1 MGSIKTI
8 SIIVAANI
16 KGLELGLGKANKS
29 LAKFASGAARMG
41 SMLSFGIT
49 APLTALGKSAFDAFS
64 NFENGMMKVKTV
76 TGASIGE
83 FKMLTAEAKRL
94 GATTQ
99 FTAQQVSELQL
110 VLGRKGFDPTAIK
123 NMEQS
128 ILDLALAT
136 GEDLSLAAEVT
147 ASSINAFKLES
158 SDAARVANTLASAS
172 ANSSIQLSTFS
183 TAFGHA
189 GASASAVGVELEE
202 LSAMMGVLMDN
213 GIKASKAG
221 TGLRKIFSKLHKEGR
236 NFTEVLD
243 LATQGEVGLEK
254 AMKIAG
260 LTAGG
265 QLLILAKNKAKVAEL
280 TEEYKTNTTRLNEM
294 AIAMGDTTFA
304 KVKKMESAI
313 EGMKI
318 EMGALIA
325 EAIQPIILK
334 VTEWASAFQN
344 LDTGTKKLILK
355 IAGIA
360 AVLGPLLLTIALV
373 TTAWGM
379 MATSVEAVAG
389 AIKWL
394 TITIAMN
401 PLGALAIVI
410 ASVAAYWLVFRDN
423 NRAANDELSET
434 EIKAQKAADR
444 LAEINDELDR
454 SGKTRFETI
463 REELEKN
470 LEPLKKEASELKTEL
485 DKLNKE
491 LNAGFS
497 VETLNKIGELSTKYK
512 EVATEANSY
521 IATLNT
527 LNEKERNQNLALDD
541 SNTGVETL
549 TGSYKDLKTEA
560 QAYMDSM
567 EEFDTSEGPS
577 NTVIRQKGPMP
588 ESSEGM
594 LPGFSGLET
603 GLSKASEKVTNFFD
617 KWGDSIN
624 MVGDVFGKMM
634 QNQMVD
640 LENSHKKKADAIANS
655 NMNEEDKA
663 TAMLNLDKETA
674 KEKAKILRKQAI
686 AEKAAAVVSAVMNGA
701 LAISKTL
708 GQAGFLG
715 IPLSAIV
722 GALAATQVATI
733 AASPIPAFAKGGLVT
748 GATMGLVGEGRGTS
762 MSNPEVI
769 APLDKLKS
777 MLGDSGGGGTV
788 IPDVRITG
796 DDLLIVFDRANR
808 RKERR

>member
-1 MGSIKTI
+1 MGSVKTI

-16 KGLELGLGKANKS
+16 KGLENGLGKANKS

-41 SMLSFGIT
+41 SMLSFGVT
-49 APLTALGKSAFDAFS
+49 APLTALGKSAFDTFS
-64 NFENGMMKVKTV
+64 KFENGMMKVNTV
-76 TGASIGE
+76 TGATVGE
-83 FKMLTAEAKRL
+83 FKMLTDEAKRL

-99 FTAQQVSELQL
+99 FTALQVADLQL

-123 NMEQS
+123 NMEKS

-136 GEDLSLAAEVT
+136 GEDLSLAAETVAT
-147 ASSINAFKLES
+147 SINAFGLES
-158 SDAARVANTLASAS
+158 NQAARVANTLASAA

-189 GASASAVGVELEE
+189 GASASAVGVDLEE

-221 TGLRKIFSKLHKEGR
+221 TGLRKVFMKLHKEGR
-236 NFTEVLD
+236 DFTEVLD
-243 LATQGEVGLEK
+243 LVTQGELGLEK
-254 AMKIAG
+254 AQKLVG
-260 LTAGG
+260 VTAAN
-265 QLLILAKNKAKVAEL
+265 QILILAKNKDKVAEL

-294 AIAMGDTTFA
+294 AIAMGDTTHA

-360 AVLGPLLLTIALV
+360 AVLGPLLLTIALA

-379 MATSVEAVAG
+379 MTT
-389 AIKWL
+389 AIGLVTGGIKLL
-394 TITIAMN
+394 TLAIMAN
-401 PLGALAIVI
+401 PLGALAVVI
-410 ASVAAYWLVFRDN
+410 ASVATYWLVFRDN
-423 NRAANDELSET
+423 NREANNELSET
-434 EIKAQKAADR
+434 ETKAQKAADR

-512 EVATEANSY
+512 EVSTEANTY
-521 IATLNT
+521 ISSLNK
-527 LNEKERNQNLALDD
+527 LNEKERNQQTLLEGSTLAVDD
-541 SNTGVETL
+541 LANSYEELGNVSLPDLASESYSNL
-549 TGSYKDLKTEA
+549 TGINFDAGNGSSLGGEDEETTLPFSDLEK
-560 QAYMDSM
+560 QLY
-567 EEFDTSEGPS
+567 
-577 NTVIRQKGPMP
+577 
-588 ESSEGM
+588 
-594 LPGFSGLET
+594 
-603 GLSKASEKVTNFFD
+603 KASEGITKFFD
-617 KWGDSIN
+617 KWGASIN
-624 MVGDVFGKMM
+624 MVGDIFGQMM
-634 QNQMVD
+634 KNQMIALD
-640 LENSHKKKADAIANS
+640 NSHKKKADAIANS
-655 NMNEEDKA
+655 NMNEEQKA
-663 TAMLNLDKETA
+663 DAMVELEKETA

-686 AEKAAAVVSAVMNGA
+686 AEKAAAVTSAIINGA

-708 GQAGFLG
+708 GQVGFLG

-722 GALAATQVATI
+722 GGLAAIQVATI
-733 AASPIPAFAKGGLVT
+733 ASAPIPAFAQGGLVT

-777 MLGDSGGGGTV
+777 MLGDSGGGGTI
-788 IPDVRITG
+788 IPDVRISG
-796 DDLLIVFDRANR
+796 DDLLIVFDRATR